1 MQTVK
6 FGKFDIPRDHVFSA
20 TQLSFAFVN
29 LKPLAE
35 GVEHQLHTYA
45 SACRP
50 ELEAK
55 WRHGTGLFEIV
66 RVLIKSI
73 HIGHMD
79 VLASHGPSA

>member
-35 GVEHQLHTYA
+35 GVEHQLHTHA

-50 ELEAK
+50 ELEA
-55 WRHGTGLFEIV
+55 T
-66 RVLIKSI
+66 
-73 HIGHMD
+73 
-79 VLASHGPSA
+79 